1 MKWISGLKPRF
12 KNQVQTWKWKT
23 WKWKAEFQV
32 YFKKSNVLQ
41 AAPKKMA
48 LFDPTEE
55 LEELLSLNNLMLNSA
70 KLVAVSQ
77 GWYIE
82 RFVISVI

>member
-1 MKWISGLKPRF
+1 
-12 KNQVQTWKWKT
+12 
-23 WKWKAEFQV
+23 
-32 YFKKSNVLQ
+32 
-41 AAPKKMA
+41 MA

>member
-1 MKWISGLKPRF
+1 M
-12 KNQVQTWKWKT
+12 QTWKWKT

-48 LFDPTEE
+48 LFDPTEG
-55 LEELLSLNNLMLNSA
+55 LEELISLNNLMLNSA
-70 KLVAVSQ
+70 KLVAVNQ
-77 GWYIE
+77 G
-82 RFVISVI
+82 